1 MKFSVGAKIWAC
13 LGGVLLILLIVAAVS
28 YENTRKLTDTATWR
42 AHSFEVQGG
51 LLGLL
56 SVLQDAETGQRGY
69 LITGEERYLEPY
81 QAAVR
86 NIDRAIQAL
95 KDLTV
100 DNPVQQ
106 RNIETLRAPVK
117 DKLDE
122 LKQTVDLRRGQGF
135 DPARQVVLTDRGK
148 QAMDEIRRQI
158 AGMQA
163 VESELSRQREA
174 AMAASSE
181 NTLWVILGGA
191 GIAALFVIAAGFFL
205 GRNISGPLREITGI
219 AEQIGSGDL
228 TVSPVTDVVRTDEI
242 GILAGTFR
250 IMTGKLR
257 QLIQEI
263 REGTNVLGTAAS
275 QIVTITAQVAAGAA
289 ETATALAQT
298 SATMEEVKKTSQV
311 SSEKALY
318 VSETAQNTAQVSQ
331 GGRRA
336 VEQSIEGITK
346 VREQIGAIAEAVMQ
360 LSEQSQAIGEIVAT
374 VNDLAEQSNLLA
386 VNAAIEAAR
395 AGDQGKGFVVVAQE
409 VKSLAE
415 QSKQATAQVRSILGD
430 IQKATA
436 TAVLAAEQG
445 SKAVDAGV
453 KQSLEAGEAIERL
466 AQSISTATQ
475 AATQIVASNQ
485 QQQVGI
491 DQVALA
497 MENIR
502 QASVQNL
509 GATKQAETAAQ
520 NLNELG
526 HKLKAMAG
534 QYRA

>member
-13 LGGVLLILLIVAAVS
+13 LGAVLLILLIVAAVS
-28 YENTRKLTDTATWR
+28 YQNTQKLTQTAIWR
-42 AHSFEVQGG
+42 AHSFEVQVA
-51 LLGLL
+51 LTGLL

-81 QAAVR
+81 QTALR
-86 NIDRAIQAL
+86 NIDRAVQSL
-95 KDLTV
+95 KDLTA
-100 DNPVQQ
+100 DNPAQQ
-106 RNIETLRAPVK
+106 RNIEALRAPIK

-122 LKQTVDLRRGQGF
+122 LKETVDLRRAQGF
-135 DPARQVVLTDRGK
+135 EPARQVVLTDRGK
-148 QAMDEIRRQI
+148 QVMDEVRRQI
-158 AGMQA
+158 TGMQA
-163 VESELSRQREA
+163 VEGELLRQREA
-174 AMAASSE
+174 AMTASSE

-191 GIAALFVIAAGFFL
+191 TIAALFVIAAGYFL
-205 GRNISGPLREITGI
+205 GRNISGPLRDITVT
-219 AEQIGSGDL
+219 AEQIGGGDL
-228 TVSPVTDVVRTDEI
+228 TVSTPTNTVRTDEI
-242 GILAGTFR
+242 GMLGRTFHA
-250 IMTGKLR
+250 MTGKLR
-257 QLIQEI
+257 VLIQEI
-263 REGTNVLGTAAS
+263 REGINVLGTAAN
-275 QIVTITAQVAAGAA
+275 QIVTITAQVAAGAS

-318 VSETAQNTAQVSQ
+318 VSETAQNTIQVSQ
-331 GGRRA
+331 SGRRA
-336 VEQSIEGITK
+336 VEQSIDGISK

-360 LSEQSQAIGEIVAT
+360 LSEQGQAIGEIVAS

-395 AGDQGKGFVVVAQE
+395 AGDQGRGFVVVAQE

-415 QSKQATAQVRSILGD
+415 QSKQATAQVRTILGD

-445 SKAVDAGV
+445 SKAVDTSV
-453 KQSLEAGEAIERL
+453 KLSVEAGEAIERL
-466 AQSISTATQ
+466 SQSIAVATQ
-475 AATQIVASNQ
+475 AATQIAASNQ

-509 GATKQAETAAQ
+509 GATKQAESAAQ

-526 HKLKAMAG
+526 HKLKAMAV

>member
-28 YENTRKLTDTATWR
+28 YENTRKLTETATWR

-51 LLGLL
+51 LLSLL
-56 SVLQDAETGQRGY
+56 SVMQDAETGQRGY
-69 LITGEERYLEPY
+69 LITGEDRYLEPY
-81 QAAVR
+81 QSAVR
-86 NIDRAIQAL
+86 SVDRTVQAL
-95 KDLTV
+95 KDLTA

-106 RNIETLRAPVK
+106 RNLDTLRTPIK
-117 DKLDE
+117 EKMDE
-122 LKQTVDLRRGQGF
+122 LKDTVDLRRSQGF
-135 DPARQVVLTDRGK
+135 EPARQVVLSDRGK
-148 QAMDEIRRQI
+148 QAMDEVRREI
-158 AGMQA
+158 VGMQA
-163 VESELSRQREA
+163 VESELLRQREA

-191 GIAALFVIAAGFFL
+191 AIAALFVIAAGTFL
-205 GRNISGPLREITGI
+205 GRNISGPLREITGN
-219 AEQIGSGDL
+219 AEQIGAGDL
-228 TVSPVTDVVRTDEI
+228 RVTPATNGARTDEI
-242 GILAGTFR
+242 GILARTFR
-250 IMTGKLR
+250 VMTGKLR

-263 REGTNVLGTAAS
+263 GEGTNVLGTAAS
-275 QIVTITAQVAAGAA
+275 QIVTITAQVASGAA

-318 VSETAQNTAQVSQ
+318 VSETAQSTAQVSQ

-360 LSEQSQAIGEIVAT
+360 LSEQSQAIGEIVST

-445 SKAVDAGV
+445 SKAVDVGV

-466 AQSISTATQ
+466 SKSIATATQ

-497 MENIR
+497 MENIKL
-502 QASVQNL
+502 ASVQNL
-509 GATKQAETAAQ
+509 SATKQAESAAQ

>member
-1 MKFSVGAKIWAC
+1 
-13 LGGVLLILLIVAAVS
+13 
-28 YENTRKLTDTATWR
+28 
-42 AHSFEVQGG
+42 
-51 LLGLL
+51 
-56 SVLQDAETGQRGY
+56 
-69 LITGEERYLEPY
+69 
-81 QAAVR
+81 
-86 NIDRAIQAL
+86 
-95 KDLTV
+95 
-100 DNPVQQ
+100 
-106 RNIETLRAPVK
+106 
-117 DKLDE
+117 
-122 LKQTVDLRRGQGF
+122 
-135 DPARQVVLTDRGK
+135 
-148 QAMDEIRRQI
+148 
-158 AGMQA
+158 
-163 VESELSRQREA
+163 
-174 AMAASSE
+174 MAASSE

-191 GIAALFVIAAGFFL
+191 GIAALFVVAAGSFL
-205 GRNISGPLREITGI
+205 GRSISGPLREITVI
-219 AEQIGSGDL
+219 AEQIGAGDL
-228 TVSPVTDVVRTDEI
+228 TVNPATDLVRTDEI
-242 GILAGTFR
+242 GILARTFR
-250 IMTGKLR
+250 TMTGKLR

-318 VSETAQNTAQVSQ
+318 VSETAQNSAQVSQ

-466 AQSISTATQ
+466 AQSITTATQ

-485 QQQVGI
+485 QQQIGI